1 MAFAAFVEHK
11 LNNDP
16 SEKCEKLILVC
27 APLKVLI
34 SYDWGERK
42 KNIALRRRG
51 WRENLP
57 GSRQLWRELRLY
69 APICPENASTSYLF
83 LVGKHA
89 VCWSGGVFSRI

>member
-1 MAFAAFVEHK
+1 MSEAFAAFVEHK

-51 WRENLP
+51 
-57 GSRQLWRELRLY
+57 
-69 APICPENASTSYLF
+69 
-83 LVGKHA
+83 
-89 VCWSGGVFSRI
+89 